1 MTKTRILIFGCSG
14 MLGHKILQKLCEN
27 KNFLITCVY
36 RSKKKIKF
44 LKKENVEF
52 KKIQNKINITFLKK
66 LFIKSKFDYVINC
79 LGIIKQK
86 IILIKKLFCKFRVT
100 SKNS

>member
-44 LKKENVEF
+44 LKKKMLN
-52 KKIQNKINITFLKK
+52 LKNTK
-66 LFIKSKFDYVINC
+66 
-79 LGIIKQK
+79 
-86 IILIKKLFCKFRVT
+86 
-100 SKNS
+100 